1 MFGLPFQ
8 RMPLKVADGTPG
20 QEDGTRGR
28 LTGSGKQAMASSSGG
43 NEERGQLAPQADWR
57 PDSGTLPSAC
67 PWGGWGRGEGGGRRR
82 FPFLPQE
89 WWSLASCRNYSSN
102 AMWAG
107 LTTARIVRGIW
118 LLLGTGHGGV

>member
-1 MFGLPFQ
+1 MGPGDGLLGLESRPWA
-8 RMPLKVADGTPG
+8 VAVA
-20 QEDGTRGR
+20 GTRKEGSWHHRQTGGLTLGCCLQLVPGR
-28 LTGSGKQAMASSSGG
+28 AG
-43 NEERGQLAPQADWR
+43 
-57 PDSGTLPSAC
+57 
-67 PWGGWGRGEGGGRRR
+67 GRGEGGGKRR

-107 LTTARIVRGIW
+107 LTTAGIVRGIW